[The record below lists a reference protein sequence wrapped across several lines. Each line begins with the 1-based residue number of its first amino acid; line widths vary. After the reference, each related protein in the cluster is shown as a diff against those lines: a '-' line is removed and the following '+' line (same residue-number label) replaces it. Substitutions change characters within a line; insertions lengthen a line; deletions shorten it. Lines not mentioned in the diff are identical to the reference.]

1 MLPFSTS
8 QVFHPK
14 FSKSKWIDKQVF
26 KQKRKKGKKRFK
38 KRGQGRA
45 RWGGGGLEPRYELWY
60 INLGF
65 KPQILEH
72 LF

>member
-38 KRGQGRA
+38 KGGGKVGK
-45 RWGGGGLEPRYELWY
+45 GGGGRRDWNPVTNY
-60 INLGF
+60 G
-65 KPQILEH
+65 ILI
-72 LF
+72 